1 MCSVPLM
8 AVAVRMVGVWLGLVW
23 RVAAACMRVF
33 VCWVGVCFCGGV
45 VWCQCSYGP
54 WRSMSG
60 AAKGVGSQV
69 LGGCVSGGVFS
80 VQLVR

>member
-8 AVAVRMVGVWLGLVW
+8 AVAVRTVGVWFGLVVW
-23 RVAAACMRVF
+23 VALACMSVLACWLG
-33 VCWVGVCFCGGV
+33 VCWVGGV

-54 WRSMSG
+54 WRRMRG
-60 AAKGVGSQV
+60 AAKGVGSQ
-69 LGGCVSGGVFS
+69 LWGGLVFCGVFL

>member
-1 MCSVPLM
+1 M
-8 AVAVRMVGVWLGLVW
+8 AVAVRMVGVWLGLVAC
-23 RVAAACMRVF
+23 VALACMRVL
-33 VCWVGVCFCGGV
+33 VCWLGVCWSSGV

-54 WRSMSG
+54 WRRMSG

-69 LGGCVSGGVFS
+69 AGGCVPGGVLL